1 MCTYG
6 HAYLHTQM
14 YTHGNNTG
22 IHTVWPRL
30 AWKLMILLPQCY
42 DYRLESHKPGVGFLG
57 LFLLK
62 MTNRPALKSR
72 LWADA
77 EDPGIRLPRGESL

>member
-1 MCTYG
+1 MWRALEEGTHCKALLALYMCMHG

-42 DYRLESHKPGVGFLG
+42 DYRLESH
-57 LFLLK
+57 
-62 MTNRPALKSR
+62 M
-72 LWADA
+72 
-77 EDPGIRLPRGESL
+77 GEGGGRE